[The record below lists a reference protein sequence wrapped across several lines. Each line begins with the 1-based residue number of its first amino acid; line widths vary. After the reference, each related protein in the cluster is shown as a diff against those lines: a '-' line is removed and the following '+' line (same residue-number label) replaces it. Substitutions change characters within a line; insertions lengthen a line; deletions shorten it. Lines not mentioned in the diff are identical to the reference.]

1 MLINE
6 ATMIKLIQKFFL
18 EKTEKRKR
26 KEETGLAKKR
36 ADLKTPVELSEIKLH
51 HVLRNDHL
59 LMILKYRL
67 C

>member
-1 MLINE
+1 
-6 ATMIKLIQKFFL
+6 MIKRIQKFFL

-36 ADLKTPVELSEIKLH
+36 ADPKTPVELSEIELH